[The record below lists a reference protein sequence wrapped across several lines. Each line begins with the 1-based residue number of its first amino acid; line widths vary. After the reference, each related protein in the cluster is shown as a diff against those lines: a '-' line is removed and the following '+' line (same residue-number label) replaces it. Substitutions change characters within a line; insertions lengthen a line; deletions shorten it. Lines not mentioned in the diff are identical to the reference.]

1 MIALR
6 RHAGARPVAGSAAR
20 LARRRMA
27 GLALLAGVALAPGHA
42 GGETWNAGGLTFSD
56 ELGGARL
63 IGASGSGTRDD
74 PIVLLEE
81 ISGPGPAILVVRNHR
96 TGHLDLSPAL
106 GFLSISV
113 VKIVANRGAS
123 AWAGFDLE
131 LRRSLEQPSIYTDGL
146 SFDQPRAFA
155 RAARADRFAQTLQ
168 DDEPFDRIR
177 FDGGNV
183 EPTQYLRL
191 DFDIVDV
198 NGAALFYLVQ
208 QPIVLLARHDRP
220 DTQHRLSSAQE
231 VPQAIQAARQ
241 PSPTPRPPG

>member
-1 MIALR
+1 MIAFCR
-6 RHAGARPVAGSAAR
+6 RAGA
-20 LARRRMA
+20 
-27 GLALLAGVALAPGHA
+27 LALLAGLGLTAGHA
-42 GGETWNAGGLTFSD
+42 CGETWSAGGLTFSD

-63 IGASGSGTRDD
+63 IGASGTGTRDD

-81 ISGPGPAILVVRNHR
+81 ISGAGPAVLVVRNHR
-96 TGHLDLSPAL
+96 TGHQDLSPAL

-113 VKIVANRGAS
+113 VKIVANRGPS

-131 LRRSLEQPSIYTDGL
+131 LRRTLDEPSVYTDGL

-183 EPTQYLRL
+183 EPTEYLRL
-191 DFDIVDV
+191 AFDIVDV

-220 DTQHRLSSAQE
+220 DTPRRLSVAE
-231 VPQAIQAARQ
+231 P
-241 PSPTPRPPG
+241 PPTPRPRG